1 MDIPFEFCALRFLIL
16 WETEE
21 KKLHSAL
28 KTSPPL
34 DLDDVRKSLNHY
46 GVARNFK
53 GLSQDKTAAFI
64 QESLCAISDTPTLTA
79 EEKVVKLA
87 KKFKK
92 NFRQYNLSA
101 SSKLLWLRNRT
112 PYILYDKRAVSALS
126 AMDPKFNKSDNKSD
140 YQKYC
145 KSWRSAYSQKKEL
158 ILKAAERLKEIHRD
172 FMPPST
178 PSDEKLSPMVTK
190 RWFLE
195 RIFDIYLWEKGKEA
209 K

>member
-28 KTSPPL
+28 RTSPPL
-34 DLDDVRKSLNHY
+34 ALDYVRKSLNHY

-64 QESLCAISDTPTLTA
+64 QKSLCAISDTPTLTP
-79 EEKVVKLA
+79 EKKVVKLA
-87 KKFKK
+87 KKFKGK
-92 NFRQYNLSA
+92 FRQHNLSA
-101 SSKLLWLRNRT
+101 SSKLLWLRNKT
-112 PYILYDKRAVSALS
+112 PYILYDKRAVDALS
-126 AMDPKFNKSDNKSD
+126 AMDPKFNKSDYQK

-145 KSWRSAYSQKKEL
+145 KSWRSMYSKKKKD
-158 ILKAAERLKEIHRD
+158 ILRAAEKLKKIPRD

-178 PSDEKLSPMVTK
+178 PSDEKLFPMVTK
-190 RWFLE
+190 KWFLE
-195 RIFDIYLWEKGKEA
+195 RIFDIYLWEKGKQA